1 MTALLF
7 AIQNNQID
15 IVKLLLEGNANPNF
29 IHEESGMTAL
39 LFAIQDN
46 QIDIVKLLLEG
57 NANPNFI
64 HEESGMTAK
73 EIAQQVMT
81 DEIYAKLLQ
90 LFDSI

>member
-1 MTALLF
+1 
-7 AIQNNQID
+7 
-15 IVKLLLEGNANPNF
+15 
-29 IHEESGMTAL
+29 MTAL

-57 NANPNFI
+57 NANRNFI